1 MRASIPTYAFIVLF
15 VNDFVYTALNFE
27 L

>member
-15 VNDFVYTALNFE
+15 VNYFVYTALNFE